1 METDLDLQVLN
12 QDQIEKKLKEVPG
25 WKYANDKISK
35 EFLFPSF
42 KDALALINNLQP
54 FSDRIDHH
62 PDIHIYYKKIVF
74 DLQRFSVDGKVT
86 ERDFGVAKEIER
98 LYALKNYKL

>member
-1 METDLDLQVLN
+1 METDLDLQILN

-25 WKYANDKISK
+25 WKYANKKISK
-35 EFLFPSF
+35 TFLFPSF
-42 KDALALINNLQP
+42 KEAIVLINDLQP

-74 DLQRFSVDGKVT
+74 ELQRFSVGGKVT
-86 ERDFGVAKEIER
+86 ERDFTVAKEIER
-98 LYALKNYKL
+98 LYASKNYKL